1 MWNHGWGWGWSGWI
15 LTGLAMVV
23 FWAVVIT
30 LVILAIRCFTSERS
44 GAGTTRPAPGPNR
57 AEDLLG
63 GVDGVA
69 RDRVD
74 PAGDQC
80 GSFGGVD
87 GGAPGRRCRAAA
99 CPGRAFLGRTTS
111 AGVLGTRTPL
121 SPVRRRLI
129 LARTRPSSSPNAATR
144 TTAMTTNIMSGFRS
158 RERPGRAG
166 SSSPMR
172 CLGGVA
178 GHVLRAAPTKSSPP
192 RRCSIRGA
200 VKAVT
205 GEFGGDSSASQRFSP
220 GWTVNVR
227 NAQMSSM

>member
-1 MWNHGWGWGWSGWI
+1 MRATAMTPS
-15 LTGLAMVV
+15 TESLAHNGITIAGRSPTSVNASMGRRKD
-23 FWAVVIT
+23 VVI
-30 LVILAIRCFTSERS
+30 S

-158 RERPGRAG
+158 RETAGPGGFVLADAVSGWGRGPCLAG
-166 SSSPMR
+166 GSDEEQSAEALFDPR
-172 CLGGVA
+172 CREGRDGRV
-178 GHVLRAAPTKSSPP
+178 
-192 RRCSIRGA
+192 RR
-200 VKAVT
+200 
-205 GEFGGDSSASQRFSP
+205 RFVCFA
-220 GWTVNVR
+220 TVFP
-227 NAQMSSM
+227 